1 MSVTLMQHDVDPATK
16 LLDELGDISGI
27 EVFNDRVLVA
37 IYRHE
42 GKTRGGILTPIVTH
56 TESDYQGKAG
66 LVLKV
71 GPCVNPEGRDRV
83 RGADVTPGDWVIVN
97 PSSGLSMH
105 AGKHGSKAM
114 LRMLPESEIHMR
126 VSQPDLIW

>member
-1 MSVTLMQHDVDPATK
+1 MAVTLMRHDVDPATK
-16 LLDELGDISGI
+16 LLEELGDISGI
-27 EVFNDRVLVA
+27 EVLNDRVLVA

-42 GKTRGGILTPIVTH
+42 GVTQGGIITTIKTH
-56 TESDYQGKAG
+56 DESDYQGKAG

-71 GPCVNPEGRDRV
+71 GPCVNPEGKDRV
-83 RGADVTPGDWVIVN
+83 RGADLNIGDWVVLN

-105 AGKHGSKAM
+105 AGRHGSKIM
-114 LRMLPESEIHMR
+114 LRMLSEAEIHMR